1 MKRSKFFLAAT
12 SGLLAIVGVAAAKAH
27 HSFNNSTTGFYK
39 KDANCNSTSSIAG
52 FIQTMGNAT
61 SSIVHT
67 SPTGGG
73 GSYTVY
79 SLSHPGACASNKLRT
94 KANQN

>member
-1 MKRSKFFLAAT
+1 MKRSKLFLAAT
-12 SGLLAIVGVAAAKAH
+12 SGLLAIVGVAAAKSH
-27 HSFNNSTTGFYK
+27 HSFNTSTTGFYK
-39 KDANCNSTSSIAG
+39 NGANCTSASTIAG
-52 FIQTMGNAT
+52 FLQTTGNAG
-61 SSIVHT
+61 SSKVTT

-73 GSYTVY
+73 GTFTVY